1 MLYYTPAIYC
11 CQYEKQRCRRLY
23 VCGVY
28 IAVWASTLRKKQGLK
43 IAAADARAARKAHG
57 KQTVNYGKRNLC
69 SADFEQD
76 TAQ

>member
-1 MLYYTPAIYC
+1 MYC
-11 CQYEKQRCRRLY
+11 AGLISPLDIRL
-23 VCGVY
+23 
-28 IAVWASTLRKKQGLK
+28 AKKWGLK

>member
-1 MLYYTPAIYC
+1 MLYYTPAISP
-11 CQYEKQRCRRLY
+11 CQYEKPRIARGPISPLDIRL
-23 VCGVY
+23 
-28 IAVWASTLRKKQGLK
+28 AKKWGLK
-43 IAAADARAARKAHG
+43 ITAADARAARKAHG

>member
-1 MLYYTPAIYC
+1 VYC
-11 CQYEKQRCRRLY
+11 AGLISPLDIRL
-23 VCGVY
+23 
-28 IAVWASTLRKKQGLK
+28 AKKWGLK